1 MNRNEGMALVGFV
14 VMGAGFWMAW
24 PPLGLILPG
33 ALLFLAATLR
43 HLRGG

>member
-14 VMGAGFWMAW
+14 VMGAGLWLAW
-24 PPLGLILPG
+24 PPLGLIVPG
-33 ALLFLAATLR
+33 GLLFACATWR